1 MAAPRVAS
9 RYAKS
14 LLTLAE
20 ERKEL
25 DVIERDIQTVLQ
37 TVQASDE
44 LQMLLASPVLKPD
57 QKQRVLDAIF
67 KPHLAP
73 LMMEFITILVRKG
86 RVGQLAH
93 IAEACTKMLR
103 QMKGIQTAEVIT
115 AVPLEG
121 SAKDRL
127 LAELKRLHQGEVE
140 LKETV
145 NPDLIGG
152 FVLRVEDRMLD
163 ASVRRSLNALRREL
177 TEHDYDPEF

>member
-25 DVIERDIQTVLQ
+25 DVIEGDIQTVLQ
-37 TVQASDE
+37 TVEASDE
-44 LQMLLASPVLKPD
+44 LQRLLESPVLKPD

-73 LMMEFITILVRKG
+73 LMMEFITILVSKG
-86 RVGQLAH
+86 RVGQLAP
-93 IAEACTKMLR
+93 IAEACTLMLR

-121 SAKDRL
+121 SAKERL
-127 LAELKRLHQGEVE
+127 LGELKRLHNGEVE

-145 NPDLIGG
+145 KPDLIGG

-163 ASVRRSLNALRREL
+163 ASVRRSLTEMRRQL